1 MKKIKKRAEKKINF
15 FKETYR
21 DIWNYLKELKIFILI
36 ITLLFFIFVLIGF
49 ATPAPEVFQKMIL
62 EYINKI
68 LEQTQGLSFF
78 ELVTF
83 IFLNNTKSAFL
94 GMIFG
99 IFFGIFPVIVT
110 LVNGYFL
117 GYVSYLSVKSS
128 GLISLISLLPHGVFE
143 LPAIFISL
151 GMGLKLGGV
160 AFKKNPGKF
169 FRLFFINSVKVFVFL
184 IIPLLI
190 IAAIVETFLIF
201 FS

>member
-1 MKKIKKRAEKKINF
+1 MKKRRKEVKKKRGF
-15 FKETYR
+15 FKEIYN
-21 DIWNYLKELKIFILI
+21 DIWNYLRELKIFILI
-36 ITLLFFIFVLIGF
+36 ILLLFFIFVLIGF
-49 ATPAPEVFQKMIL
+49 AVPAPDMLQEMIL
-62 EYINKI
+62 DYIHKI

-78 ELVTF
+78 ELVSF

-94 GMIFG
+94 GMVFG

-117 GYVSYLSVKSS
+117 GYVSYLSVKA
-128 GLISLISLLPHGVFE
+128 GGIISLISLLPHGIFE

-160 AFKKNPGKF
+160 VFNKNPKKSF
-169 FRLFFINSVKVFVFL
+169 KLLFINSIKVFVFL

-190 IAAIVETFLIF
+190 IAAIIESFLIF

>member
-1 MKKIKKRAEKKINF
+1 MKKRKKEVKKKRGF
-15 FKETYR
+15 FKEIYN
-21 DIWNYLKELKIFILI
+21 DIWNYLQELKIFILI
-36 ITLLFFIFVLIGF
+36 ILLLFFIFVLIGF
-49 ATPAPEVFQKMIL
+49 AVPAPDILQEMIL
-62 EYINKI
+62 NYIHKI
-68 LEQTQGLSFF
+68 IEQTQGLSFF
-78 ELVTF
+78 ELVSF

-94 GMIFG
+94 GMVFG

-117 GYVSYLSVKSS
+117 GYVSYLSVKA
-128 GLISLISLLPHGVFE
+128 GGIISLISLLPHGIFE

-160 AFKKNPGKF
+160 AFSKNPKKSF
-169 FRLFFINSVKVFVFL
+169 KLFFINSIKVFVFL

-190 IAAIVETFLIF
+190 IAAIIESFLIF